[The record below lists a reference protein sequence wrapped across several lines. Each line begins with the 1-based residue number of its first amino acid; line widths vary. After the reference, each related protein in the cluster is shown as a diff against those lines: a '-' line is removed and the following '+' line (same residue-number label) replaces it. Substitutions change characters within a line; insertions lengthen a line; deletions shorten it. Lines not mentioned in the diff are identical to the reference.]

1 MKKATLCYIRRT
13 SDAGKREYLMLY
25 RNKKKDDPNEGKW
38 IGVGGKFE
46 PGETPDECMLR
57 EVWEETGLTPAS
69 YHFCGV
75 IHFISDTWED
85 EDMYLYRAEAG
96 PGAGAEAGAI
106 SAGASNSQTEQL
118 PVCSEGELRWIPEE
132 ELMELPMWEGDR
144 LFLKPLLEGA
154 EEISM
159 TLQYEGDT
167 LVKAEEPLT
176 GGNK

>member
-1 MKKATLCYIRRT
+1 MKRATLCYIRR
-13 SDAGKREYLMLY
+13 SAGAGQTEYLMLY

-57 EVWEETGLTPAS
+57 EVREETGLTPAA

-75 IHFISDTWED
+75 IHFVSDTWED
-85 EDMYLYRAEAG
+85 EDMYLYRAEVS
-96 PGAGAEAGAI
+96 GA
-106 SAGASNSQTEQL
+106 QTEAL
-118 PVCSEGELRWIPEE
+118 PACSEGQLHWIPEV

-154 EEISM
+154 DEISM

-167 LVKAEEPLT
+167 LVRAER
-176 GGNK
+176 

>member
-1 MKKATLCYIRRT
+1 MKRATLCYIRR
-13 SDAGKREYLMLY
+13 SAGAGRREYLMLY

-57 EVWEETGLTPAS
+57 EVREETGLTPAS

-75 IHFISDTWED
+75 IHFVSDTWED
-85 EDMYLYRAEAG
+85 EDMYLYRAEISG
-96 PGAGAEAGAI
+96 TQAEA
-106 SAGASNSQTEQL
+106 L
-118 PVCSEGELRWIPEE
+118 PACSEGQLRWVPER
-132 ELMELPMWEGDR
+132 ELMELPMWKGDR

-154 EEISM
+154 DEISM

-167 LVKAEEPLT
+167 LVRAEQ
-176 GGNK
+176 

>member
-1 MKKATLCYIRRT
+1 MKKATLCYISREGLT
-13 SDAGKREYLMLY
+13 EREYLMLF

-57 EVWEETGLTPAS
+57 EVREETGLVPAD

-96 PGAGAEAGAI
+96 AD
-106 SAGASNSQTEQL
+106 TDVQL
-118 PVCSEGELRWIPEE
+118 ICSEGELRWIPEGE
-132 ELMELPMWEGDR
+132 MMDLPMWEGDR
-144 LFLKPLLEGA
+144 LFLKPLIEGI
-154 EEISM
+154 EKISM
-159 TLQYEGDT
+159 TLPRTRSLATRVVQRASEY
-167 LVKAEEPLT
+167 L
-176 GGNK
+176 

>member
-1 MKKATLCYIRRT
+1 MKRATLCYIRR
-13 SDAGKREYLMLY
+13 SAGAGQREYLMLY

-57 EVWEETGLTPAS
+57 EVREETGLTPAS

-75 IHFISDTWED
+75 IHFVSDTWED
-85 EDMYLYRAEAG
+85 EDMYLYRAEVS
-96 PGAGAEAGAI
+96 GA
-106 SAGASNSQTEQL
+106 QTEVL
-118 PVCSEGELRWIPEE
+118 PACSEGQLHWIPEV

-154 EEISM
+154 DEISM

-167 LVKAEEPLT
+167 LVRAE
-176 GGNK
+176 K

>member
-1 MKKATLCYIRRT
+1 MKRATLCYIGRRT
-13 SDAGKREYLMLY
+13 DKGQREYLMLY

-57 EVWEETGLTPAS
+57 EVREETGLTPSS

-75 IHFISDTWED
+75 IHFVSDTWED
-85 EDMYLYRAEAG
+85 EDMYLYRAEVS
-96 PGAGAEAGAI
+96 GAQSEA
-106 SAGASNSQTEQL
+106 L
-118 PVCSEGELRWIPEE
+118 PACSEGQLHWIPEV

-154 EEISM
+154 DEISM

-167 LVKAEEPLT
+167 LVRAEQQ
-176 GGNK
+176 

>member
-1 MKKATLCYIRRT
+1 MKRATLCYIRR
-13 SDAGKREYLMLY
+13 SAGAGRREYLMLY

-57 EVWEETGLTPAS
+57 EVREETGLTPAS

-75 IHFISDTWED
+75 IHFVSDTWED
-85 EDMYLYRAEAG
+85 EDMYLYRAEVS
-96 PGAGAEAGAI
+96 GAEEEVPPA
-106 SAGASNSQTEQL
+106 
-118 PVCSEGELRWIPEE
+118 CSEGQLRWVPEGA
-132 ELMELPMWEGDR
+132 LMELPMWEGDR

-154 EEISM
+154 DEISM

-167 LVKAEEPLT
+167 LVRAE
-176 GGNK
+176 K

>member
-1 MKKATLCYIRRT
+1 MKKATLCYIRRKG
-13 SDAGKREYLMLY
+13 AEGAEYLMLY

-46 PGETPDECMLR
+46 PGETPDACMLR
-57 EVWEETGLTPAS
+57 EVREETGLTPAS

-75 IHFISDTWED
+75 IHFISDEWED
-85 EDMYLYRAEAG
+85 EDMYLYRAEVD
-96 PGAGAEAGAI
+96 AEES
-106 SAGASNSQTEQL
+106 SAAL
-118 PVCSEGELRWIPEE
+118 PTCEEGELRWIAEE
-132 ELMELPMWEGDR
+132 ELSELPMWEGDR

-167 LVKAEEPLT
+167 LVRAEQL
-176 GGNK
+176 

>member
-1 MKKATLCYIRRT
+1 MQRATLCYIRRR
-13 SDAGKREYLMLY
+13 AEEGKREYLMLY

-57 EVWEETGLTPAS
+57 EVREETGLTPAS
-69 YHFCGV
+69 YYFCGV

-85 EDMYLYRAEAG
+85 EDMYLYRAEVS
-96 PGAGAEAGAI
+96 GA
-106 SAGASNSQTEQL
+106 QTETLPACSEEQL
-118 PVCSEGELRWIPEE
+118 RWVPEGEL
-132 ELMELPMWEGDR
+132 MDLPMWEGDR

-154 EEISM
+154 DEISM

-167 LVKAEEPLT
+167 LVRAEQQ
-176 GGNK
+176 